1 MTGTT
6 EAATP
11 PRKRKPLMSRIPA
24 DFVRAVLKGH
34 SGLGLAFAA
43 IIYIICLSGTLAVF
57 VDEFERWENADAPR
71 VESISPEA
79 VQRAYET
86 AVARAGNGLEH
97 VFITMP
103 APDLPRLRIQTDA
116 DEARTWLA
124 DAQGELVVEAN
135 GHWSAFIVAL
145 HENLHLPRTWG
156 MFLVGLTG
164 VALLSSLISGIL
176 AHPRIFRDAFHVR
189 LGGSARLQEADL
201 HNRIGVWGLPFHI
214 ILSFSG
220 AFLGLTT
227 IVVGVL
233 GLVVFEGDT
242 GKVYALFQPSPPADN
257 PTPAEP
263 LDLRPMFAQ
272 MQEADGRL
280 TNIFLEHPTEQG
292 GAAMFNTRHDGTLAA
307 GDTLAFDRSGEVYY
321 SRRAG
326 DLTIGE
332 SILGSLGQ
340 IHFGWYGGGVI
351 KLAYGLLGFGLTY
364 LSVGGV
370 NIWLARKRD
379 RGQPAER
386 WERVWTAF
394 VWGQPLALAASSLS
408 VVTIPSARADLP
420 LLVWCGA
427 SLAALAAG
435 AIWPAPKLSRL
446 GRGTS
451 GALLLLLALLHAS
464 NFGGPDPVS
473 WSVDLVLTI
482 LGLGLLASLREVRLF
497 GRNPSSSALSAG
509 D

>member
-6 EAATP
+6 EAEAP

-34 SGLGLAFAA
+34 SGLGLAFTA
-43 IIYIICLSGTLAVF
+43 IIYIVCLSGTLSVF
-57 VDEFERWENADAPR
+57 VDEFERWENPAAPR
-71 VESISPEA
+71 VESVSPEA
-79 VQRAYET
+79 VQHAYEA

-103 APDLPRLRIQTDA
+103 APDLPRLRVQTDA
-116 DEARTWLA
+116 DEGRIWFA
-124 DAQGELVVEAN
+124 DSRGELVAEAN

-156 MFLVGLTG
+156 LFLVGLTG

-176 AHPRIFRDAFHVR
+176 AHPRIFRDAFHLR

-201 HNRIGVWGLPFHI
+201 HNRIGIWGLPFHL
-214 ILSFSG
+214 ILSLSG

-227 IVVGVL
+227 IIVGVL

-257 PTPAEP
+257 PAPAEP

-272 MQEADGRL
+272 MPDSGGRL

-292 GAAMFNTRHDGTLAA
+292 GAAMFNTRHDGTLAGA
-307 GDTLAFDRSGEVYY
+307 DTLAFDRSGEIYY
-321 SRRAG
+321 AKRSE
-326 DLTIGE
+326 DFTLGE
-332 SILGSLGQ
+332 SILGSLSQ
-340 IHFGWYGGGVI
+340 LHFGWYGGIVI
-351 KLAYGLLGFGLTY
+351 KLAYGLLGLGLTY
-364 LSVGGV
+364 LAVGGV

-379 RGQPAER
+379 RGRPAAR

-394 VWGQPLALAASSLS
+394 VWGQPLALAASALS
-408 VVTIPSARADLP
+408 VVTIRTAGAGLP

-427 SLAALAAG
+427 SLAALAAA

-446 GRGTS
+446 GRGAS
-451 GALLLLLALLHAS
+451 GALLLLLALVHALV
-464 NFGGPDPVS
+464 FGGPDPVS
-473 WSVDLVLTI
+473 WSVDLVCA
-482 LGLGLLASLREVRLF
+482 GLGLAMLASLGGVRLSD
-497 GRNPSSSALSAG
+497 RDATIAAASAG
-509 D
+509 E